1 MILTGTTLPPAKP
14 LKRKGQKNRKPKR
27 IKFHSRKLTRSVA
40 KQRALCDQVKQQY
53 QLDGVLLRDITI
65 IQERAYLDS
74 DQKAPRP
81 CYISQISRPI
91 EYRGINNRTA
101 PTIGLI
107 NTKKLCWFKED
118 ACTKDGESQNL
129 LDRSTRS
136 RQKFISD
143 QETMNT
149 KLLEQAEK
157 QWYQLFSMTS
167 GHLSNDGEWSLPK
180 EKKTPPINLIPHPEI
195 LTEEY
200 NRDNIGCLVFSQKQF
215 SELFPNILLRKYKFE
230 SELGLPSLPIA
241 IYYENEGRLETYC
254 LEDITTKEELYEL
267 ERTYR
272 DYIELATI
280 TGVKQEVVGEIIS
293 HLSLPEAIQLLRTIQ
308 TETMKSNFQ
317 HYGRALQLKKLLATE
332 NDHYDIEAVQTLL
345 DEGVFMGQMN
355 FKNSRGYSEVLTP
368 MEYLIIT
375 ADEKRLN
382 HFREKLYTPYA
393 NAEEEKTAESDAK
406 AAYIAFH
413 KSASKLLVMLLKSGC
428 KMRDPCCPEN
438 IRTYCHTLS
447 ITEDPWPL
455 SELPTLVRE
464 TLKKENIRRQDY
476 FFFIDSIDIDSPGR
490 TRLLIERPLPTYF
503 SKEATLPLAI
513 NEYIKS
519 ETIEKKTRWRQYIW
533 IISRLFSKKDF
544 KEELKKSKNH
554 LWGSAG
560 NYFKNTHSIREE
572 FNFSENCPEAQ
583 HFKTKLKELEQRE
596 LLEEQA
602 KQSTEDIN
610 EDINLKNDL
619 CRLLEKPFEQPLIF
633 TSPEN
638 QEETTRQI
646 LQHYYRRPSAI
657 MVRKWITKNDCRF
670 RVPLKPIHSCS
681 HVLRA
686 RSNADWYMAILE
698 KYNII
703 TPRLTPDEKHLLCLL
718 ALYHD
723 AAAEDV
729 DKQKEESVGADW
741 FERDMIANGKYPEN
755 LIKDIANA
763 LRYKEDD
770 ICGKPAPANPKIRNY
785 LHIIRF
791 ADRMDITR
799 CVGVSQ
805 NFPQWSP
812 PETHSPDSIRAD
824 LLDIPFIPED
834 IRQPFFDELTAA
846 MHGAIDLGEITGS
859 PETLDFRPQG
869 SISTRLKIPNK
880 EPDIKHK
887 IQAGFEKTP
896 LPLQHRD
903 QFLDDIVRLQVAAE
917 AGIEPCS
924 DPQHIHCAAN
934 RATGTTRGIHNRQE
948 LAQIAI
954 PEDMTRLEKLQ
965 IADRKSLSEAM
976 QAKVNDTIQHY
987 CREPLHLEIGT
998 MQQHELAD
1006 IKTQEKL
1013 RERGIE
1019 VRAVKR
1025 KRGYKD
1031 GSPHYEEVLMRK
1043 KICKPDHIQTETD
1056 AGQ

>member
-14 LKRKGQKNRKPKR
+14 LKQKGQKNQKTKR
-27 IKFHSRKLTRSVA
+27 INFHGRKLTRSVA
-40 KQRALCDQVKQQY
+40 RQRALCDQVKQQY
-53 QLDGVLLRDITI
+53 QSDGVLLRDVTATK
-65 IQERAYLDS
+65 ERAYLDS

-91 EYRGINNRTA
+91 AYRGAQKGTDS
-101 PTIGLI
+101 TIGLI
-107 NTKKLCWFKED
+107 NTKKLCWFKKN
-118 ACTKDGESQNL
+118 AYTADGESQNL
-129 LDRSTRS
+129 LDRSARS

-149 KLLEQAEK
+149 KLLEQAENK
-157 QWYQLFSMTS
+157 WYQLFSMTS
-167 GHLSNDGEWSLPK
+167 GHLSSDGEWSLPK
-180 EKKTPPINLIPHPEI
+180 EKKAPLTTLIPHPEI

-200 NRDNIGCLVFSQKQF
+200 NRDNIGCIVFSQKQF
-215 SELFPNILLRKYKFE
+215 SELFPNILLRKYTLE
-230 SELGLPSLPIA
+230 SELDLPSLPIA

-254 LEDITTKEELYEL
+254 LEDMTTQEELYEL
-267 ERTYR
+267 EKTYR
-272 DYIELATI
+272 DYIELTAI
-280 TGVKQEVVGEIIS
+280 AGVKQEVVGEIIS

-308 TETMKSNFQ
+308 TETMKNSFQ
-317 HYGRALQLKKLLATE
+317 YYGRTLKLKNLLEAE
-332 NDHYDIEAVQTLL
+332 NDHYDIEAIQTLL
-345 DEGVFMGQMN
+345 DEGVFMGKMN
-355 FKNSRGYSEVLTP
+355 FKDTQGHYELLTP
-368 MEYLIIT
+368 MEHLIIT
-375 ADEKRLN
+375 SYTKNLYY
-382 HFREKLYTPYA
+382 FRRKFYIPHA
-393 NAEEEKTAESDAK
+393 NASEEETAESNAK
-406 AAYIAFH
+406 AAYTTFN
-413 KSASKLLVMLLKSGC
+413 KGVSKLLAMLLKSGC
-428 KMRDPCCPEN
+428 KMQDPYYPKN
-438 IRTYCHTLS
+438 NMTYCHTLS
-447 ITEDPWPL
+447 ITEDPWPI

-464 TLKKENIRRQDY
+464 TLKKENIQRPGY
-476 FFFIDSIDIDSPGR
+476 FFFIDTIDIDSPGR

-503 SKEATLPLAI
+503 SKEETLPLAI
-513 NEYIKS
+513 NKYIES

-533 IISRLFSKKDF
+533 IISRLFSRKEF
-544 KEELKKSKNH
+544 KEELKESKNH
-554 LWGSAG
+554 IWGPAE
-560 NYFKNTHSIREE
+560 NYFKNTHSILEE
-572 FNFSENCPEAQ
+572 FDFSEDCPESK
-583 HFKTKLKELEQRE
+583 HFETKAKELEQRE
-596 LLEEQA
+596 LLEKKS
-602 KQSTEDIN
+602 KQSTEEID
-610 EDINLKNDL
+610 EEINLKNYL

-638 QEETTRQI
+638 LEETTRQI

-657 MVRKWITKNDCRF
+657 RVRQWITKNDCHF
-670 RVPLKPIHSCS
+670 KVPLKPVHSCS

-686 RSNADWYMAILE
+686 RNNADWYMAILE

-703 TPRLTPDEKHLLCLL
+703 TPKLTPDEKHLLCLL

-729 DKQKEESVGADW
+729 DKQEEESVGADW
-741 FERDMIANGKYPEN
+741 FERDMIANGKYPES

-763 LRYKEDD
+763 LRCKEDD

-799 CVGVSQ
+799 CAGVSQ
-805 NFPQWSP
+805 NFPQWLP
-812 PETHSPDSIRAD
+812 PQKNSSDSIRAD

-859 PETLDFRPQG
+859 PEMFDFRPQG
-869 SISTRLKIPNK
+869 PVSTRLKVPNK
-880 EPDIKHK
+880 EPYIKRR

-896 LPLQHRD
+896 LPLQHGD

-948 LAQIAI
+948 LAQMAI
-954 PEDMTRLEKLQ
+954 PAGMTRLEKLQ
-965 IADRKSLSEAM
+965 IADRKSLSVAM
-976 QAKVNDTIQHY
+976 QVKVNDTIQHY
-987 CREPLHLEIGT
+987 CQAPLHLEIGT

-1006 IKTQEKL
+1006 IKTQKKL
-1013 RERGIE
+1013 KERGIE

-1031 GSPHYEEVLMRK
+1031 GSPHYEEVLIRK
-1043 KICKPDHIQTETD
+1043 KICKPKE
-1056 AGQ
+1056 